1 MFCLFLCDISLFQPW
16 QGTCLQ
22 LTPLLS
28 TRWSQH
34 HQEED
39 NFDANPRNGLLVHY
53 HNDIYFDGD
62 GDARWY
68 WWGWW
73 MTSTTLFECL
83 EHPLRCFAWVKSMRC
98 TVWPKSKKDQ
108 NLFPTSFLP
117 LCPANIL
124 IHLMLLNIIQ
134 YPLTKTVISFDWHN
148 LFFVCYPYRHLR
160 FYHALALYVDHLILV
175 ERRAQ
180 QCTCGFWA
188 FLNPHAFQPSTLVRS
203 GQAKFYP
210 RQQVTK

>member
-1 MFCLFLCDISLFQPW
+1 MAIWQKFVECWYTGQRQRQRNNIHHHFTMFCLFLCDISLFQPW

-28 TRWSQH
+28 TRWSH
-34 HQEED
+34 HHHEED

-98 TVWPKSKKDQ
+98 TVWPKSKKDR
-108 NLFPTSFLP
+108 NLFPASFLP
-117 LCPANIL
+117 LCPANT
-124 IHLMLLNIIQ
+124 LNIN
-134 YPLTKTVISFDWHN
+134 PLNATEYHPISYD
-148 LFFVCYPYRHLR
+148 
-160 FYHALALYVDHLILV
+160 
-175 ERRAQ
+175 
-180 QCTCGFWA
+180 
-188 FLNPHAFQPSTLVRS
+188 
-203 GQAKFYP
+203 
-210 RQQVTK
+210 